1 MPGLLRI
8 REVRGWG
15 SPGREGVV
23 MEILLLLL
31 LLLGT
36 VHFPPSREQNVHL
49 SRRGEARRR
58 PFERIARIPRYECYP
73 ALPDSPPKKHLLF
86 PVYTIQHGK
95 EQQVKAQS
103 SNKKGQGRDRVTT
116 WESSHLSPPRLFP
129 RSGQGY
135 KSPISPP
142 FLGSTRRHKLVLQ
155 PSLAGPSTLP
165 PLPRGKMNEETVQGL
180 IERGLSLLSPSWEG
194 GGEGKGSRH
203 KSPLNVE
210 RGLFLGHLPFRQK
223 RESPAVFFAKREGT
237 RFAKWGL
244 LLPPNSAGG
253 ITLWPSA

>member
-8 REVRGWG
+8 REERG

-23 MEILLLLL
+23 MEILLPLLW
-31 LLLGT
+31 T
-36 VHFPPSREQNVHL
+36 VHFPPSCGQNVHL

-58 PFERIARIPRYECYP
+58 PFRANCAHSSLRM
-73 ALPDSPPKKHLLF
+73 LPSPPRF
-86 PVYTIQHGK
+86 SSEEAPVVSGAHDTTRQRTTSEGAIIKQK
-95 EQQVKAQS
+95 
-103 SNKKGQGRDRVTT
+103 KKGQGRDRVTT

-129 RSGQGY
+129 RNSQGY

-180 IERGLSLLSPSWEG
+180 IERGLSLLSPSWEV

-237 RFAKWGL
+237 WFAEWGL